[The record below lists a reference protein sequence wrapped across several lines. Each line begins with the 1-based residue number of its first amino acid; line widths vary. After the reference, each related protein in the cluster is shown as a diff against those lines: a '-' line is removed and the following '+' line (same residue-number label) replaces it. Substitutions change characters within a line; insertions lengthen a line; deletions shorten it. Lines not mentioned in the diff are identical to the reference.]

1 MFLLLLRIKRTFYPT
16 VLLNLRS
23 NRAPLLSCVMY
34 IPYVTYVSTSLT
46 YQTHIL
52 SYCAAEFAVQS
63 CPTLVMC
70 DVYTV
75 RNLCFYFSYVSN
87 AR

>member
-1 MFLLLLRIKRTFYPT
+1 MFLLQCYQYFTTVDATMTSTFYPT

-46 YQTHIL
+46 YLTHARARKVL
-52 SYCAAEFAVQS
+52 QGTSKAFFKEFA
-63 CPTLVMC
+63 
-70 DVYTV
+70 
-75 RNLCFYFSYVSN
+75 F